1 MKNIIILS
9 MAIFCLAGKINAQH
23 IETTDYTPK
32 KNLVKL
38 DLTSLL
44 LRNYSV
50 QYERVLSKRVSVAIS
65 YRKMPEGN
73 IPFQSQV
80 LNSIDQDDNETREIV
95 ENFRLS
101 NYAITP
107 EIRFYLGKK
116 GYGRGFYIAPFYRNA
131 AYNGNNFKFTYETDE
146 MQEQSIT
153 LSGDVKSN
161 TFGIM
166 IGAQWSL
173 SKHLLLDWFILGPHG
188 GNGNGALEGISS
200 RPLSETE
207 QNEIRDILE
216 DVDIP
221 LIEKNVEVNST
232 GAKVNFDGF
241 WGGIRAGISFGF
253 KF

>member
-1 MKNIIILS
+1 MKKIIILLV
-9 MAIFCLAGKINAQH
+9 AIFCLAETTNAQH
-23 IETTDYTPK
+23 VESNDYAPK
-32 KNLVKL
+32 KNLVKVN
-38 DLTSLL
+38 LTSLL
-44 LRNYSV
+44 LRNYSA
-50 QYERVLSKRVSVAIS
+50 QYERVLSKIISVAIS

-73 IPFQSQV
+73 IPFKSQV
-80 LNSIDQDDNETREIV
+80 LNSLEQDDTETREIV
-95 ENFRLS
+95 ENFKLS

-131 AYNGNNFKFTYETDE
+131 GYNGNNFRFTYEGDD
-146 MQEQSIT
+146 MQEQSMT
-153 LSGDVKSN
+153 LSGDVTSN

-173 SKHLLLDWFILGPHG
+173 SEHLLLDWFILGPHG
-188 GNGNGALEGISS
+188 GNGNGALEGVSS
-200 RPLSETE
+200 TPLSEME
-207 QNEIRDILE
+207 QNEIREVLE

-221 LIEKNVEVNST
+221 LIEKSVEVNSA

-241 WGGIRAGISFGF
+241 WGGLRAGISLGI